1 MVSGRYECVSMVHV
15 FYYVS
20 QVATGVGVVEGGGE
34 EGEEEGEYKEVGF
47 VQAMI

>member
-1 MVSGRYECVSMVHV
+1 MVHV
-15 FYYVS
+15 FYCIS

-47 VQAMI
+47 VRAMN

>member
-1 MVSGRYECVSMVHV
+1 MVHL

-20 QVATGVGVVEGGGE
+20 QVATGVGVVEGEGE

-47 VQAMI
+47 VRAMN

>member
-1 MVSGRYECVSMVHV
+1 MSVYQWFMCVL
-15 FYYVS
+15 YIS

-47 VQAMI
+47 VRAMN